1 MLRLHGIVGDRRDP
15 AFADRLHDLAHAD
28 AVEYLFVA
36 EADLGR
42 GRLRAVTDRGTD
54 CAVSLERGETLYDGA
69 VLALDADLAVVV
81 RAGAPRLLRLS
92 ARDDAAALRLGF
104 MAGHLHWRVRFDG
117 AALVVL
123 LDGPAADYTARIAA
137 LIDEGAVSVAAD
149 DAGEVPGHGHRHGHD
164 GHDHRHHH
172 HPHPHG
178 PHGHGD

>member
-15 AFADRLHDLAHAD
+15 ALADRLHDLAHAD

-69 VLALDADLAVVV
+69 VLALGADRAVVV

-117 AALVVL
+117 ADLVVL
-123 LDGPAADYTARIAA
+123 LDGPAADYTARISA

-149 DAGEVPGHGHRHGHD
+149 DSAEGPDHGHGED
-164 GHDHRHHH
+164 GHEHHHHH

>member
-15 AFADRLHDLAHAD
+15 ALAERLHALAHAD

-69 VLALDADLAVVV
+69 VLALEADRAVVV

-104 MAGHLHWRVRFDG
+104 MAGHLHWRVR
-117 AALVVL
+117 

-149 DAGEVPGHGHRHGHD
+149 DAGEGPDHGHRHGHGED
-164 GHDHRHHH
+164 GHDHRHHD